1 MYKIQTLNKIANIGL
16 ELLPR
21 DDYEVA
27 SEIINPDAIL
37 LRSANMLEMEI
48 PASVKAVA
56 RAGAGVNNIPVNKC
70 SERGIVVFNT
80 PGANANGV
88 KELVI
93 AGLLMSS
100 RKIFPGLMW
109 AKTLVGRGDEV
120 PNLIEKGKSG
130 FVGPELKG
138 KRLGVVGLGA
148 IGVMVANDALGLG
161 MQVSGYDPFISVEA
175 AWGLS
180 SNVKRARSLE
190 SLIAASDYI
199 TLHVPLTDKTK
210 GFINRER
217 LAIMKKGARLLNF
230 ARGGLV
236 NNEHLKEALDQGI
249 VSVYVTDFPD
259 EELLKMENV
268 IAFPHLGASTPE
280 AEDNCAIMAVNQL
293 KNFLEKGNIKNSVN
307 FPDCELESRAPTR
320 IVIANRN
327 IPNMVGQYTSILA
340 SEKINILGLINHHKG
355 DYAYNI
361 IDIDGE
367 ISPSVEESIK
377 NIDGVIMVRVINFSE
392 TAE

>member
-361 IDIDGE
+361 IDIDEE